1 MANQY
6 NNKVIYNGTT
16 LMDISDTTAIAS
28 DVGLGKEFYT
38 ASGAKAQG
46 TAVTGNAISVVD
58 TTDSNGG
65 TIRTITAVDISDTT
79 AVAADVA
86 SGKYFYTANGTK
98 TAGTA
103 SGGGS
108 SEGQTA
114 TGTVTG
120 DGTNILQIPCSFE
133 PDVIYVYGDMSEDVT
148 NRGVVAMTVIKD
160 TALYFTMDTSASS
173 TDDSSWAI
181 YNITRYNETDTE
193 NPHATYANGVLT
205 IDTVINSSGYKWLSG
220 QIYNYELSTIGTS
233 GGGGSSGTQHTILF
247 EFEDETTTTIT
258 AYYDSTFISSAITAT
273 TPTTYDSKTVTL
285 AQLDGVTWYEVSS
298 GIPFNTELV
307 DYNAV
312 RGGYV
317 VGDSGA
323 IEAGEAWECVTDYL
337 PVDSSMTFTFKMFD
351 WCNLGL
357 YDANK
362 NVVQVYGSHDIADST
377 EINIAT
383 GTLNSSR
390 IPSTAKYVV
399 LVGNPYNLSSNN
411 LSLIRTA

>member
-6 NNKVIYNGTT
+6 KNKVIYNGTT

-58 TTDSNGG
+58 TIDTNGG

-108 SEGQTA
+108 LPTLI
-114 TGTVTG
+114 TKTITTNGTYT
-120 DGTNILQIPCSFE
+120 
-133 PDVIYVYGDMSEDVT
+133 
-148 NRGVVAMTVIKD
+148 
-160 TALYFTMDTSASS
+160 ASS
-173 TDDSSWAI
+173 DSADGYSS
-181 YNITRYNETDTE
+181 
-193 NPHATYANGVLT
+193 V
-205 IDTVINSSGYKWLSG
+205 TVNVP
-220 QIYNYELSTIGTS
+220 TS

-247 EFEDETTTTIT
+247 EFEDETTATIT
-258 AYYDSTFISSAITAT
+258 AYYDSTFISNAITAT
-273 TPTTYDSKTVTL
+273 VPTSYNSKTVTL
-285 AQLDGVTWYEVSS
+285 AQLDGVTWYEVN
-298 GIPFNTELV
+298 GDIPLNTELV
-307 DYNAV
+307 DYNAI
-312 RGGYV
+312 RAGYIV
-317 VGDSGA
+317 ADSGA
-323 IEAGEAWECVTDYL
+323 IEAGESWECVTDYI
-337 PVDSSMTFTFKMFD
+337 PIDPSMTFTFKMLD
-351 WCNLGL
+351 WYGFGL

-377 EINIAT
+377 GNNIAT
-383 GTLNSSR
+383 GILNSSR

-399 LVGNPYNLSSNN
+399 LVGNPYNLSSDT